1 MKFKLGRTEIKALDG
16 NVYEEI
22 IAIERETP
30 KAILLKIVKRG
41 LATKYW
47 LPMSQ
52 VKFSANAL
60 EIPDWLHDK
69 MVPA

>member
-41 LATKYW
+41 AAKKYW
-47 LPMSQ
+47 LPTQ